1 MAHDT
6 YTGDVRPGTGATTLE
21 GGRVARLKDLKD
33 YTVAKGDPDVR
44 GWNVYANDGRRIGEV
59 DELLVDLEAMRVR
72 YLDVDLDRD
81 VLSVSGAQPLGGS
94 TALGTTP
101 GTPGAKSGH
110 VLIPIGSAQLD
121 EREDRVIV
129 DLLHTLVGGLPSY
142 DHGPVTREYET
153 SVRQHFDR
161 DYRHDPDPAR
171 DREFYNH
178 DLYND
183 DRFWKP
189 RRRR

>member
-1 MAHDT
+1 MAHHT
-6 YTGDVRPGTGATTLE
+6 HTHPGDVHPTAGAATLE
-21 GGRVARLKDLKD
+21 GGRVVRLKDLKD

-59 DELLVDLEAMRVR
+59 DELLVDVEAMKVR
-72 YLDVDLDRD
+72 YLDIDLDRD
-81 VLSVSGAQPLGGS
+81 VLSVSGG
-94 TALGTTP
+94 ALGAAP
-101 GTPGAKSGH
+101 GGKSDH

-142 DHGPVTREYET
+142 DHGPVTRDYET

-161 DYRHDPDPAR
+161 DYRHDPER
-171 DREFYNH
+171 DRDFYNH

-183 DRFWKP
+183 ERFWKP

>member
-1 MAHDT
+1 MAHHT
-6 YTGDVRPGTGATTLE
+6 HTGDLHHGAGATTLE
-21 GGRVARLKDLKD
+21 GGRVVRLKDLKD

-59 DELLVDLEAMRVR
+59 DELLVDVEAMRVR

-94 TALGTTP
+94 TAP

-129 DLLHTLVGGLPSY
+129 DLLHSLVGGLPSY
-142 DHGPVTREYET
+142 DHGPVTRDYET

-161 DYRHDPDPAR
+161 DYRHDPAR

-183 DRFWKP
+183 ERFWSP

>member
-1 MAHDT
+1 MH
-6 YTGDVRPGTGATTLE
+6 PGAGATTLE
-21 GGRVARLKDLKD
+21 GGRVVRLKDLKD

-59 DELLVDLEAMRVR
+59 DELLVDVEAMKVR
-72 YLDVDLDRD
+72 YLDIDLDRD
-81 VLSVSGAQPLGGS
+81 VLSVTGGDNLGNT
-94 TALGTTP
+94 TAAP
-101 GTPGAKSGH
+101 GTRSGH

-121 EREDRVIV
+121 EKEDRVIV

-161 DYRHDPDPAR
+161 DYRHDPAR
-171 DREFYNH
+171 DRDFYDH
-178 DLYND
+178 DLYKE
-183 DRFWKP
+183 DRFWSK

>member
-1 MAHDT
+1 MAHHT
-6 YTGDVRPGTGATTLE
+6 QTHPGDVQHAAGAATLE
-21 GGRVARLKDLKD
+21 GGRVVRLKDLKD

-59 DELLVDLEAMRVR
+59 DELLVDVEAMKVR

-81 VLSVSGAQPLGGS
+81 VLSVSGG
-94 TALGTTP
+94 ALGAAP
-101 GTPGAKSGH
+101 GATAAPGAKTDH

-121 EREDRVIV
+121 EKEDRVIV
-129 DLLHTLVGGLPSY
+129 DLLHTLAAGLPSY
-142 DHGPVTREYET
+142 EHGPLTREYET

-161 DYRHDPDPAR
+161 DYRHDPAR
-171 DREFYNH
+171 DRDFYDH
-178 DLYND
+178 DLYNE
-183 DRFWKP
+183 DRFWSK

>member
-1 MAHDT
+1 MAHPT
-6 YTGDVRPGTGATTLE
+6 HTHPVDVHHGAGAATLE
-21 GGRVARLKDLKD
+21 GGRVVRLKDLKD
-33 YTVAKGDPDVR
+33 YQVAKGDPDVR

-59 DELLVDLEAMRVR
+59 DELLVDVEAMKVR

-81 VLSVSGAQPLGGS
+81 VLSVSGA
-94 TALGTTP
+94 AP
-101 GTPGAKSGH
+101 GTAAVPGAKSDH

-129 DLLHTLVGGLPSY
+129 DLLHTLVGGLPAY

-161 DYRHDPDPAR
+161 DYRHDPAR
-171 DREFYNH
+171 DREFYDN
-178 DLYND
+178 DLYRD
-183 DRFWKP
+183 DRFWSK

>member
-1 MAHDT
+1 MAHHTHPEDMHST
-6 YTGDVRPGTGATTLE
+6 AGAATLE

-33 YTVAKGDPDVR
+33 FTVAKGDPDVR

-59 DELLVDLEAMRVR
+59 DELLVDVQVMKVR

-81 VLSVSGAQPLGGS
+81 VLSATGG
-94 TALGTTP
+94 ALGASPAAP
-101 GTPGAKSGH
+101 GTAAAPGARSDH

-161 DYRHDPDPAR
+161 DYRHDPAR
-171 DREFYNH
+171 DQDFYDN

-183 DRFWKP
+183 NRFWSP

>member
-1 MAHDT
+1 MAHT
-6 YTGDVRPGTGATTLE
+6 HTGDMHPGAGATTLE
-21 GGRVARLKDLKD
+21 GGRVVRLKDLKD

-59 DELLVDLEAMRVR
+59 DELLVDVEAMKVR
-72 YLDVDLDRD
+72 YLDIDLDRD
-81 VLSVSGAQPLGGS
+81 VLSVTGG
-94 TALGTTP
+94 ALGASPATP
-101 GTPGAKSGH
+101 GTATAPGTRSDH

-161 DYRHDPDPAR
+161 DYRHDPAR
-171 DREFYNH
+171 DRDFYNH
-178 DLYND
+178 DLYNE
-183 DRFWKP
+183 DRFWSK

>member
-1 MAHDT
+1 MAHHT
-6 YTGDVRPGTGATTLE
+6 HTGDLHGAGATTLE
-21 GGRVARLKDLKD
+21 GGRVVRLKDLKD

-59 DELLVDLEAMRVR
+59 DELLVDVEAMRVR

-81 VLSVSGAQPLGGS
+81 MLSVSGAQPPAGS
-94 TALGTTP
+94 TA
-101 GTPGAKSGH
+101 PGAPGVKSGH

-121 EREDRVIV
+121 EREDRVVV

-161 DYRHDPDPAR
+161 DYRHDPAR
-171 DREFYNH
+171 DRDFYNH

-183 DRFWKP
+183 NRFWSP

>member
-1 MAHDT
+1 MAHHTHTEDMHH
-6 YTGDVRPGTGATTLE
+6 RAGASTLE
-21 GGRVARLKDLKD
+21 GGRVVRLKDLKD

-59 DELLVDLEAMRVR
+59 DELLVDVEAMKVR

-81 VLSVSGAQPLGGS
+81 VLSATGGQLGGAAAPAA
-94 TALGTTP
+94 TAP
-101 GTPGAKSGH
+101 GTRSGH
-110 VLIPIGSAQLD
+110 ILLPIGSARLD
-121 EREDRVIV
+121 EREDRVVV
-129 DLLHTLVGGLPSY
+129 DLLHSLVGGLPSY
-142 DHGPVTREYET
+142 DHGPLTREYET

-161 DYRHDPDPAR
+161 DYRHDPASDR
-171 DREFYNH
+171 DFYNH

-183 DRFWKP
+183 DRFWSP

>member
-1 MAHDT
+1 MAHHT
-6 YTGDVRPGTGATTLE
+6 QTHPGDVHTTAGAATLE
-21 GGRVARLKDLKD
+21 GGRVVRLKDLKD

-59 DELLVDLEAMRVR
+59 DELLVDVEAMKVR
-72 YLDVDLDRD
+72 YLDIDLDRD
-81 VLSVSGAQPLGGS
+81 VLSVSGG
-94 TALGTTP
+94 ALGAAP
-101 GTPGAKSGH
+101 GTAAAPGGKSDH

-121 EREDRVIV
+121 EKEDRVIV

-142 DHGPVTREYET
+142 DHGPVTRDYET

-161 DYRHDPDPAR
+161 DYRHDPER
-171 DREFYNH
+171 DRDFYNH
-178 DLYND
+178 DLYNE

>member
-1 MAHDT
+1 MAHHTHTHPGDMRS
-6 YTGDVRPGTGATTLE
+6 TGTATLE
-21 GGRVARLKDLKD
+21 GGRVVRLKDLKD

-59 DELLVDLEAMRVR
+59 DELLVDVEAMKVR

-81 VLSVSGAQPLGGS
+81 VLSVSGG
-94 TALGTTP
+94 ALGSA
-101 GTPGAKSGH
+101 PGAKSDH

-121 EREDRVIV
+121 EKEDRVIV
-129 DLLHTLVGGLPSY
+129 DLLHTLAAGLPSY
-142 DHGPVTREYET
+142 EHGPLTREYET

-161 DYRHDPDPAR
+161 DYRHDPAR
-171 DREFYNH
+171 DRDFYNH